1 MKKLSFLILTCAVL
15 LLASCA
21 SAPKVSNISTIPE
34 IAPGSLPAGRYIV
47 LGEVT
52 GESTFVVRSE
62 DKNAHSTE
70 PTAFVP
76 VIPAD
81 NGNYGFIGKKAST
94 EMSIMERAAA
104 AAEYKLITTARY
116 NDADAVI
123 CVNTDVEVENRG
135 ANIIISTKVSGLAIR
150 IKPDEGYSISEYV
163 PEVSTWNAADFD
175 LPEDEMEDEAEE
187 DAEGEIEE

>member
-62 DKNAHSTE
+62 DMSKEYKNAHSSE

-76 VIPAD
+76 VIPA
-81 NGNYGFIGKKAST
+81 ASA
-94 EMSIMERAAA
+94 RFPAA
-104 AAEYKLITTARY
+104 
-116 NDADAVI
+116 
-123 CVNTDVEVENRG
+123 
-135 ANIIISTKVSGLAIR
+135 SG
-150 IKPDEGYSISEYV
+150 
-163 PEVSTWNAADFD
+163 
-175 LPEDEMEDEAEE
+175 
-187 DAEGEIEE
+187 EGE